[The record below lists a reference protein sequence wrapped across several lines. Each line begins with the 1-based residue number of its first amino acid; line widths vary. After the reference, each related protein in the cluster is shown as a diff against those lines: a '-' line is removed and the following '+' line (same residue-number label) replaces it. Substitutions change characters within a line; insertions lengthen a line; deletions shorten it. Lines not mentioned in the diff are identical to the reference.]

1 MVAPD
6 RSKKIRQ
13 KQGGDARLN
22 TFENELKTCNLV
34 NLLSCREGVDE
45 IVLGVED
52 EIDVLYLND
61 DTKLMHVEG
70 PARILIVTD

>member
-1 MVAPD
+1 M
-6 RSKKIRQ
+6 
-13 KQGGDARLN
+13 N
-22 TFENELKTCNLV
+22 TFEKELSTKNLV
-34 NLLSCREGVDE
+34 SLLACKEGVDE

-61 DTKLMHVEG
+61 DTKIVRVEG